1 MHRRQRTLV
10 TGKAIVTA
18 AVGAVLLT
26 LLGCDYPQRGS
37 DTREA
42 GRSGDA
48 GALAFRNTVDQVPA
62 NPQTPVFKLSRNYP
76 TQPPAAC
83 TECGW
88 LKLPVSFQTN
98 FPAKSSP
105 TAWTE
110 GKWADYIAGI
120 LAYVRRGQ
128 DPNLADNVGFRT
140 EVDGAA
146 RWFNVPW
153 MAYDPQVGRE
163 YVHGTTNERT
173 AHLQDLVG
181 PDGEELPPDADS
193 IGAAHFLPQMSESC
207 KARFPKG
214 FETWSVGYYNPQGG
228 YAIGR
233 AIPKTGVPKVVDYM
247 GAPMPDGLPFP
258 EGTVVVK
265 VLTTN
270 APPDCVPYLK
280 NSPEWRVNRH
290 VMNPRT
296 KEYMCQR
303 EVQVSRIVQ
312 IDVAVTDPRS
322 PTGWV
327 YGTYAYD
334 GTQPGATFWDRL
346 VPLGVQWGAD
356 PWTFPAV
363 PEADSQPL
371 QQSVAN
377 PGVKI
382 YEHMGCR
389 GRLAGPVDNPQS
401 SCMSCHGSAY
411 AAKPG
416 ARSVMGTNVP
426 PSFGFDGLCEAYSLD
441 NAAYFQTNRA
451 PQSFSGGNY
460 PHAVSLDTSLQL
472 EVALQQYGQFATA
485 KAPAAC
491 QNPSE

>member
-1 MHRRQRTLV
+1 MRRHLRTLL
-10 TGKAIVTA
+10 A
-18 AVGAVLLT
+18 AGLTLGVGAVLLAA
-26 LLGCDYPQRGS
+26 LGCDYPNR
-37 DTREA
+37 A
-42 GRSGDA
+42 GADGRAGDKGGDA
-48 GALAFRNTVDQVPA
+48 ARLAFRNSVDNPPA
-62 NPQTPVFKLSRNYP
+62 GANPVFKLSRDYP
-76 TQPPAAC
+76 TTAPAPC
-83 TECGW
+83 PECAW
-88 LKLPVSFQTN
+88 LKIPVSFQN
-98 FPAKSSP
+98 SFPPKTSP
-105 TAWTE
+105 TAWTD
-110 GKWADYIAGI
+110 GKWADYIASI
-120 LAYVRRGQ
+120 LAYVRQDQ
-128 DPNLADNVGFRT
+128 DPDLADKVGFRT
-140 EVDGAA
+140 QVGGAT

-153 MAYDPQVGRE
+153 MAYDPKVGRE

-181 PDGEELPPDADS
+181 PDGEELAPSADS
-193 IGAAHFLPQMSESC
+193 IGAAHFLPEMSEAC
-207 KARFPKG
+207 KARFPNG

-233 AIPKTGVPKVVDYM
+233 AIPKTGVPKVVEFM

-258 EGTVVVK
+258 EGTAVVK
-265 VLTTN
+265 ILTTN

-280 NSPEWRVNRH
+280 GSPEWSVNRH
-290 VMNPRT
+290 VTNPRT
-296 KEYMCQR
+296 KEYMCRR
-303 EVQVSRIVQ
+303 EVQISRIVQ

-334 GTQPGATFWDRL
+334 GTSGGATFWDRL

-363 PEADSQPL
+363 PKADSLPL

-377 PGVKI
+377 PGVTI
-382 YEHMGCR
+382 YEHMGCQ

-416 ARSVMGTNVP
+416 AMSVMGTNVP
-426 PSFGFDGLCEAYSLD
+426 PSFGFDGLCTAYSLD
-441 NAAYFQTNRA
+441 NAAYFQSAKA
-451 PQSFSGGNY
+451 PQSFGSGKFPNT
-460 PHAVSLDTSLQL
+460 VSLDTSLQL
-472 EVALQQYGQFATA
+472 EVAFQQYGQFATA

-491 QNPSE
+491 VDPKE